1 MPDTKPEKRTRQRIP
16 VQLPVSIK
24 SEDGGT
30 QETAQTRDLSSGGVF
45 LYTQSKISEG
55 DELELV
61 LVLPSELTFGERRW
75 VCCQASVV
83 RVEAPSTE
91 GNFGVAAEIK
101 RFEVLP
107 EI

>member
-16 VQLPVSIK
+16 VRLPVSIK
-24 SEDGGT
+24 SEDGSI
-30 QETAQTRDLSSGGVF
+30 QETAQTRDLSSGGIF
-45 LYTQSKISEG
+45 LYTQSRITEG

-61 LVLPSELTFGERRW
+61 LVLPSELTFGERRGL
-75 VCCQASVV
+75 CCQASVV
-83 RVEAPSTE
+83 RVEHPSS
-91 GNFGVAAEIK
+91 GGDFGVAAEIK

>member
-1 MPDTKPEKRTRQRIP
+1 MPDRDQRARQRIP
-16 VQLPVSIK
+16 VRLPVSIK
-24 SEDGGT
+24 TDDGNV
-30 QETAQTRDLSSGGVF
+30 QETVQTRDLSSGGVF
-45 LYTQSKISEG
+45 FYTNSQIHEG
-55 DELELV
+55 TDLEMV

-83 RVEAPSTE
+83 RVENSAGV
-91 GNFGVAAEIK
+91 GNFGIAAKIN